1 MRKQILT
8 LATATG
14 ILFSSI
20 QGTASASEITY
31 QVKPGDTLWKISD
44 SNQVSISQIMEWN
57 HLTSTN
63 INIGQS
69 LKLSQSN
76 DLNSTTYT
84 VKSGDTLW
92 KIANSNG
99 VTVSEL
105 KSMNGLSN
113 DSIRTGQQLVIK
125 RNSNTFEPSSTSKNT
140 YTVKSGDTLWSIATQ
155 HQLSISQLKTYNQL
169 SSDTIYVNQV
179 LKLTSNGTETL
190 PPSETSLSKIDQL
203 INEAKK
209 YIGVPYKWGGSTPE
223 GFDCSGYLNYVYSQ
237 TGVSIS
243 RTVATIWN
251 ETKAVS
257 TPSVGDIVFYN
268 TTGSGASHAGI
279 YIGNNKFIGS
289 QSSTGVA
296 IVDMNSSYWSTKYL
310 GARTPF

>member
-14 ILFSSI
+14 ILFSGI
-20 QGTASASEITY
+20 QGTASASENTY
-31 QVKPGDTLWKISD
+31 TVKPGDTLWEISH
-44 SNQVSISQIMEWN
+44 SNQLSIRQIMEWN
-57 HLTSTN
+57 HLTSAN
-63 INIGQS
+63 INIGQT

-92 KIANSNG
+92 KIANSIG
-99 VTVSEL
+99 MTVSEL

-113 DSIRTGQQLVIK
+113 DSIRIGQMLVIK
-125 RNSNTFEPSSTSKNT
+125 SNANHFEPSSTSKNT
-140 YTVKSGDTLWSIATQ
+140 YMVKSGDTLWSIATQ

-169 SSDTIYVNQV
+169 SSDIIYVNQV

-190 PPSETSLSKIDQL
+190 PPLETSVSKIDML

-209 YIGVPYKWGGSTPE
+209 YLGVPYKWGGSTPE
-223 GFDCSGYLNYVYSQ
+223 GFDCSGYLNYVYSHA
-237 TGVSIS
+237 GVSIP

-251 ETKAVS
+251 ETKSVS
-257 TPSVGDIVFYN
+257 TPNVGDIVFYN

>member
-8 LATATG
+8 LVTATG
-14 ILFSSI
+14 ILFSGF
-20 QGTASASEITY
+20 QGTASASESTY
-31 QVKPGDTLWKISD
+31 TVKPGDTLWKIST
-44 SNQVSISQIMEWN
+44 SNQLSLSQIMKWN

-63 INIGQS
+63 INIGQT

-76 DLNSTTYT
+76 DLKSTTYT

-92 KIANSNG
+92 EIAYSNG
-99 VTVSEL
+99 VTLSEL
-105 KSMNGLSN
+105 KSMNGLRN
-113 DSIRTGQQLVIK
+113 DYIRTGQQLVIK
-125 RNSNTFEPSSTSKNT
+125 SNLNTFEPSSTATNT

-190 PPSETSLSKIDQL
+190 PSSETSFSKIDKL
-203 INEAKK
+203 INEAHK
-209 YIGVPYKWGGSTPE
+209 YMSVPYKWGGSTPE
-223 GFDCSGYLNYVYSQ
+223 GFDCSGYLNFVYSHA
-237 TGVSIS
+237 GVSIP

-257 TPSVGDIVFYN
+257 SPNIGDIVFYN
-268 TTGSGASHAGI
+268 TMGSGASHAGI
-279 YIGNNKFIGS
+279 YIGNDQFIGS

-296 IVDMNSSYWSTKYL
+296 IVDMNSSYWSSKYI

>member
-8 LATATG
+8 LAAATG

-20 QGTASASEITY
+20 QGTVSASEITY
-31 QVKPGDTLWKISD
+31 QVKTGDTLWKISD
-44 SNQVSISQIMEWN
+44 SNQVSINQIMEWN

-63 INIGQS
+63 IYIGQS
-69 LKLSQSN
+69 LKLSQLN
-76 DLNSTTYT
+76 DLKSTTYR

-92 KIANSNG
+92 KIANSYG
-99 VTVSEL
+99 VTLSEL
-105 KSMNGLSN
+105 KSMNRLSN
-113 DSIRTGQQLVIK
+113 DSIYIGQQLVIK

-155 HQLSISQLKTYNQL
+155 HHLSILQLKTYNQL

-179 LKLTSNGTETL
+179 LKVTSNETESL
-190 PPSETSLSKIDQL
+190 PTAETSMSKIDQL
-203 INEAKK
+203 ITEAKK
-209 YIGVPYKWGGSTPE
+209 YIGVPYKWGGSTLK
-223 GFDCSGYLNYVYSQ
+223 GFDCSGYLNYVYNQ
-237 TGVSIS
+237 KGVSIS

-257 TPSVGDIVFYN
+257 KPSVGDIVFYN
-268 TTGSGASHAGI
+268 TTGNGPSHAGI

>member
-1 MRKQILT
+1 MKKQILT
-8 LATATG
+8 IATATG
-14 ILFSSI
+14 ILFSGI
-20 QGTASASEITY
+20 QGTASASENTY
-31 QVKPGDTLWKISD
+31 TVKSGDTLWKISQ
-44 SNQVSISQIMEWN
+44 SYQLKISQVMEWN

-63 INIGQS
+63 INIGQT

-76 DLNSTTYT
+76 HFNSTTYT

-92 KIANSNG
+92 KIANSIG

-113 DSIRTGQQLVIK
+113 DSIRIGQILVI
-125 RNSNTFEPSSTSKNT
+125 NSNTNQFEPASTPKNT

-179 LKLTSNGTETL
+179 LKVTPNETESL
-190 PPSETSLSKIDQL
+190 PSSEIYMSKIDQL

-209 YIGVPYKWGGSTPE
+209 YMGVPYKWGGSTTE
-223 GFDCSGYLNYVYSQ
+223 GFDCSGYLNYVYNRV
-237 TGVSIS
+237 GVSIP

>member
-8 LATATG
+8 IAAATG

-44 SNQVSISQIMEWN
+44 STQLSISQIMEWN

-63 INIGQS
+63 IYIGQS
-69 LKLSQSN
+69 LKLSQTN
-76 DLNSTTYT
+76 DVNSTSYI

-105 KSMNGLSN
+105 KSMNGLSS
-113 DSIRTGQQLVIK
+113 DSIRIGQQLVIK
-125 RNSNTFEPSSTSKNT
+125 SNTNTFEPASTPKNT

-179 LKLTSNGTETL
+179 LKVTSNETGNL
-190 PPSETSLSKIDQL
+190 PSSEISMSKIDQL

-209 YIGVPYKWGGSTPE
+209 YRGVPYKWGGSTTE
-223 GFDCSGYLNYVYSQ
+223 GFDCSGYLNYVYNRV
-237 TGVSIS
+237 GVSIP

-279 YIGNNKFIGS
+279 YIGNNQFIGS

-296 IVDMNSSYWSTKYL
+296 IVNMNLSYWSTKYL